1 VKILHVIQ
9 GLGTGGSERSL
20 AELLPCL
27 RDAGFTSIVV
37 TLGPR
42 PDGIERDVI
51 AQGFDV
57 RVLKK
62 SRRLDAARAVRRVIQ
77 EERPDLV
84 HTSII
89 EADLVG
95 RFAAAGTGVPVVTS
109 LVNTSYVESRLT
121 DARVARWRLA
131 LARAVDAWSARAL
144 TDRFH
149 AVSEAVR
156 DASLD
161 ALGIDADRVRV
172 VERGRAGARLGVP
185 SAARTRAARRALGI
199 DDDRAVLVQ
208 VGRQEH
214 QKDQATLLRALR
226 RVVDERPDTLLLVAG
241 RAGKESPRLQAL
253 VDELSLDEHVRFL
266 GHREDV
272 PDVLACA
279 DLYVCTSLFEGIPG
293 AVIEA
298 LGLGL
303 PVVASDIAPL
313 REVVRPG
320 VTGTLVATGDDA
332 AFARA
337 IGALLDDDARRRAF
351 SKSARAD
358 YEARFT
364 IERAAARMIAL
375 FEDAARCAGAPRG
388 SARGSGAPRGG
399 ARGAGASQG
408 SARA

>member
-1 VKILHVIQ
+1 MKILHVIQ

-42 PDGIERDVI
+42 PDGIEREVI

-62 SRRLDAARAVRRVIQ
+62 TRRLDAARAVRRVIQ

-121 DARVARWRLA
+121 DVRVARWRLA
-131 LARAVDAWSARAL
+131 LARAVDAWSARVL

-161 ALGIDADRVRV
+161 ALGIDAGRIRV
-172 VERGRAGARLGVP
+172 VERGRAGARLGRP
-185 SAARTRAARRALGI
+185 SLERTRAARRALGV
-199 DDDRAVLVQ
+199 DEGRAVLVQ

-226 RVVDERPDTLLLVAG
+226 RVVDARPNALLLVCG
-241 RAGKESPRLQAL
+241 RPGKETPRLLRL
-253 VDELSLDEHVRFL
+253 VDELSLTDHVRFL

-272 PDVLACA
+272 PEVLACA
-279 DLYVCTSLFEGIPG
+279 DVYVCTSLFEGIPG
-293 AVIEA
+293 SVIEA

-303 PVVASDIAPL
+303 PVVGSDIAPL

-320 VTGTLVATGDDA
+320 ETGALVATGDDV
-332 AFARA
+332 AFARETL
-337 IGALLDDDARRRAF
+337 ALLEDDARRHEF
-351 SKSARAD
+351 SAAARAD

-364 IERAAARMIAL
+364 IERSAARMIAL
-375 FEDAARCAGAPRG
+375 FEDVVRDVER
-388 SARGSGAPRGG
+388 SWSSTSTER
-399 ARGAGASQG
+399 
-408 SARA
+408 ARA